1 MAQTLYYN
9 GTIIT
14 VNDDQPLAEAV
25 LVEGE
30 SIKAVGSLADVTAQ
44 ADDTVEKINLDGKT
58 MTPGFID
65 GHSHMVFSCLF
76 PRFDAPPTGEIDSV
90 EKLVAA
96 IKAYLKEN
104 PVKGDNWLVG
114 MGYDNHA
121 FPDGKH
127 PTRYDLDKASA
138 EVPIVMMHSSGHVGC
153 CNSKVLEICGITKET
168 PNPEGGVYQKDPV
181 TGEPTGMV
189 EEAALTQYVLGKFMP
204 RPTPEFMMEGVQ
216 RSEKMYLSYGITT
229 AQDGSFDLN
238 TVPLVAGMHKMGLLK
253 IDLYVYPQIEM
264 LGDLADQVPRASEAE
279 YVDGVKIAG
288 VKFFLDGSPQ
298 AKTAWLSEPY
308 YIVPEGEADDYRG
321 YAVHPNDDEVCGYFK
336 QALEHG
342 WQIIR
347 HANGDAAI
355 EQFITQYARAQRETG
370 IYDALRPVVI
380 HCQTVRED
388 QLDRMKEIGLLP
400 SFFHDH
406 VYLYG
411 DLHLDSVLGPDRGCR
426 ISPLTSAVKRGM
438 SFTMHQDTPVIHPNM
453 ILSMHH
459 AVNRKT
465 SSGRDIGPEY
475 AVEPMEALRAIT
487 IYGAYQTFEEKSK
500 GSIEPGKMA
509 DFVILDKNPL
519 EVPKE
524 SIKTIKV
531 LQTIKKGE
539 VVYQAK

>member
-1 MAQTLYYN
+1 MGQTLYFN

-14 VNDDQPLAEAV
+14 VNDEQPLAEAI
-25 LVEGE
+25 LIDGDR
-30 SIKAVGSLADVTAQ
+30 IKAVGALKEVEEQ
-44 ADDTVEKINLDGKT
+44 ADANVERIDLDGKT

-76 PRFDAPPTGEIDSV
+76 PRFDAPPTGDIDSV

-96 IKAYLKEN
+96 IKVYLEEN
-104 PVKGDNWLVG
+104 PIKGDNWLVG
-114 MGYDNHA
+114 MGYDNNA

-127 PTRYDLDKASA
+127 PTRDDLDQVST

-153 CNSKVLEICGITKET
+153 CNSKVLELCGITKDT
-168 PNPEGGVYQKDPV
+168 PNPEGGIFQKDPV

-216 RSEKMYLSYGITT
+216 RSEKLYLSHGITT
-229 AQDGSFDLN
+229 AQDGSFDLH
-238 TVPLVAGMHKMGLLK
+238 TIPLVANMHKMGLSK
-253 IDLYVYPQIEM
+253 IDLYVFSQIEM
-264 LGDLADQVPRASEAE
+264 LGDMVDQVPPSPEAE
-279 YVDGVKIAG
+279 YVDGVKIGG

-298 AKTAWLSEPY
+298 AKTAWLSQPY
-308 YIVPEGEADDYRG
+308 YIVPEGEAEDYCG
-321 YAVHPNDDEVCGYFK
+321 YPVHPSDEEVYGYFK
-336 QALEHG
+336 QALEHR
-342 WQIIR
+342 WQIIC

-355 EQFITQYARAQRETG
+355 EQFITQYARAKADTG
-370 IYDALRPVVI
+370 IDEDLRSVVI

-411 DLHLDSVLGPDRGCR
+411 DLHLDSVLGPERGRR

-453 ILSMHH
+453 ILSVHH

-465 SSGRDIGPEY
+465 SSGREIGPEF
-475 AVEPMEALRAIT
+475 AVDPMEALRAIT

-500 GSIEPGKMA
+500 GSLEVGKLA
-509 DFVILDKNPL
+509 DLVILDKNPL
-519 EVPKE
+519 TVPKE
-524 SIKTIKV
+524 TIKDIRV

-539 VVYQAK
+539 VVYQAE